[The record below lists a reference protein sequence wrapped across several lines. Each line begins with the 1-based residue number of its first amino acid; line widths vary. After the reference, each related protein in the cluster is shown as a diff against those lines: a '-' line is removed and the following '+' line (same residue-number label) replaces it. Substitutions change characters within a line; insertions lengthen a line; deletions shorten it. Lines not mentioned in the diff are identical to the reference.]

1 MPFRPWHGVTRVKWA
16 NRKLNGCSPYSV
28 CIATTESLSLVNVVP
43 CIHTTS
49 AFTSYLCIRVSRRIQ
64 AFGPESFSTLQR
76 SVKDDVA
83 HPSLGLVVQLL
94 RLSRLDPDVFI
105 KFRVTLVD
113 QVRT

>member
-1 MPFRPWHGVTRVKWA
+1 MFTRLIILYV
-16 NRKLNGCSPYSV
+16 
-28 CIATTESLSLVNVVP
+28 
-43 CIHTTS
+43 
-49 AFTSYLCIRVSRRIQ
+49 FQ

-105 KFRVTLVD
+105 KFRATLVD
-113 QVRT
+113 QVTKPVPGGCHGVHLYRSLFSLIRHLACV